1 MAGQSLSSYDAMLK
15 DDYGPGLQEDLNNE
29 VIFLNKLEDG
39 AGVINFDGRQFIIPI
54 HTSRNN
60 GVGSRAENAAMPV
73 AGAQGYVDF
82 KLLPSY
88 QYGAIKLTAQVMKQS
103 RTDAGAFGRAM
114 QREMEGLKTDFRNEM
129 NFQFLQDGTGVRAS
143 VKTGVTSATVVITP
157 VPYILLG
164 ENMLIDIWDIAFT
177 TSPKYAGVKINSVV
191 LDTSNATVTSVVLS
205 QSVTVIAT
213 DVFVRA
219 GSHGTDLL
227 GLNAAV
233 GNGTYGGIIPA
244 TYAPWQSS
252 VLPNP
257 ISAGTL
263 RPINYSVFQGA
274 VDVAKN
280 FGGGNAK
287 YWFTR
292 SEIRKNFFLFME
304 SQRRIGVSK
313 TYEGGFDS
321 IEYDGKEIF
330 TDQMVQSNVMYGIDP
345 SYLFRMQTEDMHW
358 IDDDGK
364 ILRQS
369 YDGTDSFFSQ
379 MRWFIQLCCTKR
391 NCQVKITDLQM

>member
-1 MAGQSLSSYDAMLK
+1 
-15 DDYGPGLQEDLNNE
+15 
-29 VIFLNKLEDG
+29 
-39 AGVINFDGRQFIIPI
+39 
-54 HTSRNN
+54 
-60 GVGSRAENAAMPV
+60 
-73 AGAQGYVDF
+73 
-82 KLLPSY
+82 
-88 QYGAIKLTAQVMKQS
+88 
-103 RTDAGAFGRAM
+103 
-114 QREMEGLKTDFRNEM
+114 
-129 NFQFLQDGTGVRAS
+129 
-143 VKTGVTSATVVITP
+143 
-157 VPYILLG
+157 
-164 ENMLIDIWDIAFT
+164 
-177 TSPKYAGVKINSVV
+177 
-191 LDTSNATVTSVVLS
+191 
-205 QSVTVIAT
+205 
-213 DVFVRA
+213 
-219 GSHGTDLL
+219 
-227 GLNAAV
+227 
-233 GNGTYGGIIPA
+233 
-244 TYAPWQSS
+244 
-252 VLPNP
+252 
-257 ISAGTL
+257 
-263 RPINYSVFQGA
+263 VFQGA